1 MQQKQKD
8 KSVLVEALEG
18 SAAQILGQVV
28 VAPHAFSLRPNE
40 SSVGRSCLLNR
51 AESKY
56 VLSTIPS
63 KVGLIGMVLELW

>member
-1 MQQKQKD
+1 MQQKQGD

-28 VAPHAFSLRPNE
+28 VAPHAFSRRPNE
-40 SSVGRSCLLNR
+40 SSVGCSCLWNR

-56 VLSTIPS
+56 VLATIGSTG
-63 KVGLIGMVLELW
+63 GLIEMLLDLW